1 MALSSVS
8 AFATFDQNAHVN
20 KVDISPFLSEAL
32 IYDFH
37 ALGHFGMPMD
47 NPVTDITYYWHEDT
61 LNSDTLTLAIS
72 LGTTDTSIT
81 YAASTAPH
89 VGDLVTVQGVTN
101 NNFEVMQITAVN
113 STTNSTVS
121 RGYAATT
128 AASIAVSGTVVL
140 QRTEQEFSDLGADAS
155 LNPTTRTNYTSIIP
169 GRDLQISGS
178 QLARNM
184 AASAMQDQVAH
195 QLKNRLTEWK
205 RSVTRSLLYSPA
217 MGPGSDSAYRS
228 FGGIRYWT
236 STANQSGMI
245 YSTAGTFGL
254 TALNSVNTAAIEQG
268 ADGADTL
275 LIGTGLVNSV
285 NGIDATN
292 RQLLESDKQVG
303 YMVTR
308 VLLGQGNAVD
318 VVVDARV
325 QQGHAFL
332 LRKDQ
337 VKMRPMQGRALFT
350 LAGSDWV
357 DGVKRRILG
366 EWGCEI
372 RNPETI
378 GWFRNQS

>member
-1 MALSSVS
+1 MALASVS
-8 AFATFDQNAHVN
+8 GFASFDQTANVN
-20 KVDISPFLSEAL
+20 KLDISPFLSEAL
-32 IYDFH
+32 IYDYH

-47 NPVTDITYYWHEDT
+47 NPVDDVIYYWLEDA
-61 LNSDTLTLAIS
+61 LNSDTLTLTIS
-72 LGTTDTSIT
+72 LGTADTSIT
-81 YAASTAPH
+81 YSASTAPH
-89 VGDLVTVQGVTN
+89 VGDYVTVQGVTN
-101 NNFEVMQITAVN
+101 NNFELMQITTVN

-121 RGYAATT
+121 RGFAATT
-128 AASIAVSGTVVL
+128 AASVATTSTLVL
-140 QRTEQEFSDLGADAS
+140 QRLETEMSNIGDDATV
-155 LNPTTRTNYTSIIP
+155 NPTVRSSYTSIVT

-195 QLKNRLTEWK
+195 QLENRLKEWK
-205 RSVTRSLLYSPA
+205 RSMTRSLLYSPSF
-217 MGPGSDSAYRS
+217 GPATDSVYRS
-228 FGGIRYWT
+228 FGGLRYWV
-236 STANQSGMI
+236 STAAQSGMI

-254 TALNSVNTAAIEQG
+254 TGLNSVNTAAINQG

-275 LIGTGLVNSV
+275 LIGTDLVGSV

-303 YMVTR
+303 YVVTR

-325 QQGHAFL
+325 QQGHGFL

-337 VKMRPMQGRALFT
+337 VKLRPLRGRALFT

-372 RNPETI
+372 RNPETV
-378 GWFRNQS
+378 GWLRNQS